1 MEDRRLDL
9 HGQRPATLSAESQ
22 DQLRYKHVTQRT
34 RFRWLSLAILGVF
47 ASILF
52 ETSAHSQTVVSTTPS
67 NGERGVA
74 VTLDSMSVKFD
85 LVVDTTSY
93 YANFPVG
100 DTTIDSSLGG
110 IYLVNREIFE
120 LVGFDRDL
128 LSRLSRHLVL
138 GNSAIDEL
146 HITIDSLETFD
157 YGREYSLVV
166 TGLRLIDTILLDT
179 TIVYDYVAHFQIDH
193 EAHRFMSMSGGRFK
207 CGDTVLLP
215 FNRKLDSC
223 STLLGPLVSL
233 HQWEGFALNV
243 DSTTAETSWNS
254 VSPGYFLSQDSL
266 SVCFLMDSLH
276 NSGHLRLPSS
286 KEA

>member
-1 MEDRRLDL
+1 M
-9 HGQRPATLSAESQ
+9 
-22 DQLRYKHVTQRT
+22 
-34 RFRWLSLAILGVF
+34 F

-146 HITIDSLETFD
+146 YITIDSLETFD

-179 TIVYDYVAHFQIDH
+179 TIVDDYVAHFQIGLFANH
-193 EAHRFMSMSGGRFK
+193 SGK
-207 CGDTVLLP
+207 Y
-215 FNRKLDSC
+215 S
-223 STLLGPLVSL
+223 
-233 HQWEGFALNV
+233 H
-243 DSTTAETSWNS
+243 
-254 VSPGYFLSQDSL
+254 
-266 SVCFLMDSLH
+266 
-276 NSGHLRLPSS
+276 
-286 KEA
+286 